1 MNCRTFAVQNIIIVK
16 SYTTKYYTK
25 MKRVYSKPEIKVN
38 TFMVENDLLTGSN
51 EVTTVDGNSGTG
63 YGGGGDGTGPS
74 TPRAGEGVWEDDAAV
89 STSVWEK

>member
-1 MNCRTFAVQNIIIVK
+1 
-16 SYTTKYYTK
+16 

-74 TPRAGEGVWEDDAAV
+74 TPRAGEGIWSWMD
-89 STSVWEK
+89 